1 MSVESQPVEQISEL
15 PAGSTT
21 VVHAEKAQKLIQ
33 KLGLKRV
40 EGITRVAMRRPKN
53 ILLIINEPIV
63 YKSSNNAYIV
73 LGKVTVEDM
82 AAQAR
87 AFNES
92 QKQATETKEEAAI
105 TEESG
110 DAQPADTAKIEE
122 SFEQEKAVDETGV
135 DAKDIE
141 LVMAQANVSR
151 AKAVTALKENNSDVV
166 NAIMSLTM

>member
-1 MSVESQPVEQISEL
+1 MSVESQPVEQVSEL

-53 ILLIINEPIV
+53 ILLIVNDPIV
-63 YKSSNNAYIV
+63 YKSSNNAFVV
-73 LGKVTVEDM
+73 LGKITVEDM

-87 AFNES
+87 AFSEN
-92 QKQATETKEEAAI
+92 QKKSGAEGAEGAATEEPAPAKEE
-105 TEESG
+105 
-110 DAQPADTAKIEE
+110 PAKIEE
-122 SFEQEKAVDETGV
+122 AEEPVDETGV
-135 DAKDIE
+135 DAKDVE
-141 LVMAQANVSR
+141 LVVAQANVNR
-151 AKAVTALKENNSDVV
+151 AKAVKALKENNSDVV